1 MAKQKFV
8 LAEEQKEAYRTIIG
22 ELKSNHNK
30 GKTTKGSMK
39 MMDRALKTLG
49 FPADEVDAAEDL
61 YFI

>member
-8 LAEEQKEAYRTIIG
+8 LAEEQKDAYCTIIS
-22 ELKSNHNK
+22 ELRNNHLK

-39 MMDRALKTLG
+39 TMDRALKTLG
-49 FPADEVDAAEDL
+49 FTPEEVDSAEDL